1 MTRRQ
6 FERLVAE
13 AIRTIPERFRR
24 ELQNLAII
32 VEDEPSDELLD
43 EMEIEPPETLF
54 GLYHGTPLTE
64 RRWDHGNALPDRIT
78 LYQGPIEDDSE
89 SDDDVVVA
97 IGETLIHEVGHYFGM
112 SEDELEA
119 IEEQYWRARDG
130 ANDEDGANRKDEG

>member
-43 EMEIEPPETLF
+43 EMEIEPPDTLF